1 MGSAARDP
9 PGAGGSQKAPQ
20 FTSYGFIVDMLLKK
34 HTAGI
39 VSCEDQVEVLV
50 SFYIF
55 FKIRF
60 FQRFIFLFPEML
72 PFSRWRRESGRSPH
86 GGGQWLNLTKE
97 HLFTHHL
104 TTHPL
109 VSANHAN
116 EVVSTPSTLDVRSL
130 CNNGAPG
137 PNAFAF
143 LANDHPDFCFP
154 QTASKEH
161 LSAHL
166 LAKVRFCQGPD
177 STTWHP
183 SLSKT
188 F

>member
-1 MGSAARDP
+1 MPCSCFCSCFCAVLLPLLTRLCRAPGIISAFFPAHVCC
-9 PGAGGSQKAPQ
+9 AC
-20 FTSYGFIVDMLLKK
+20 FCVVLLLLFLLL
-34 HTAGI
+34 
-39 VSCEDQVEVLV
+39 LV
-50 SFYIF
+50 
-55 FKIRF
+55 
-60 FQRFIFLFPEML
+60 FLCQL
-72 PFSRWRRESGRSPH
+72 ICA
-86 GGGQWLNLTKE
+86 QAKVWLNPTNE

-116 EVVSTPSTLDVRSL
+116 EVVSTPSTLDVQSL

-143 LANDHPDFCFP
+143 LANVHPDFCSP

-166 LAKVRFCQGPD
+166 LAKVQFCQGSD
-177 STTWHP
+177 ATTWHP